1 MCETRPIFWRAA
13 YRTNQDQPRNFT
25 IDVLRGISI
34 CLVLL
39 LHFHLSYSLLDSP
52 LALVLPEGAIKAL
65 VRNGNYGVTMFFV
78 ISGYLITSTTIRRY
92 GSLAGVDVPS
102 FYAFRFARIV
112 PCLVLALALI
122 VSLGLLGQP
131 AFINAAKPGWPEVST
146 PVAVLSVLTFWHN
159 VLMQR
164 AWYFNYAMNIYWS
177 LSVEEMFY
185 LVFPLLCFGLK
196 RPVLIV
202 ALWLS
207 AIVLG
212 PIYRS
217 FHAGDEIYFM
227 YAYPACFDAI
237 AFGCCAALAAQKLS
251 LRGVVGGT
259 ARIAAAA
266 LVAVTYLVGIHGH
279 EIIGF
284 TLIAAGAAVLLVGAH
299 GEKVPGWLQRSHI
312 LAGLRWL
319 GQHSYELYLFH
330 IIVLGIMRGVWPRGT
345 LAYAYKGPAM
355 VAFVVLSALAAW
367 LVARFYAEPLN
378 VAIRA
383 TFFKLIPTA
392 LTVDR
397 DVIPP
402 W

>member
-1 MCETRPIFWRAA
+1 MVSG
-13 YRTNQDQPRNFT
+13 QPRNFT

-52 LALVLPEGAIKAL
+52 LALALPEGAIKAL

-78 ISGYLITSTTIRRY
+78 ISGYLITSTTMRRY
-92 GSLAGVDVPS
+92 GSLAGVDVPG

-112 PCLVLALALI
+112 PCLVLALVLI
-122 VSLGLLGQP
+122 VGLGLFGQP
-131 AFINAAKPGWPEVST
+131 AFVNAAKPGWPEVSV
-146 PVAVLSVLTFWHN
+146 PMAVLSVLTFWHN

-217 FHAGDEIYFM
+217 FHTGDEIYFM

-237 AFGCCAALAAQKLS
+237 AFGCCAALVAQKFS
-251 LRGVVGGT
+251 LRGVVGGA
-259 ARIAAAA
+259 ARIGAA
-266 LVAVTYLVGIHGH
+266 VVVGVTYLAGIHGH
-279 EIIGF
+279 EVFGF
-284 TLIAAGAAVLLVGAH
+284 TLIAAGTAVLLVGAH
-299 GEKVPGWLQRSHI
+299 GERVPGWLQRSRI

-319 GQHSYELYLFH
+319 GRHSYELYLFH
-330 IIVLGIMRGVWPRGT
+330 IIILGIMRGVWPRGT

-355 VAFVVLSALAAW
+355 AAFVALSALTAW
-367 LVARFYAEPLN
+367 IVARFYAEPLN
-378 VAIRA
+378 IALRVAFSKLRRMPIRQA
-383 TFFKLIPTA
+383 G
-392 LTVDR
+392 
-397 DVIPP
+397 
-402 W
+402 

>member
-1 MCETRPIFWRAA
+1 MLMVSG
-13 YRTNQDQPRNFT
+13 QPRNFT

-78 ISGYLITSTTIRRY
+78 ISGYLITSTTMRRY
-92 GSLAGVDVPS
+92 GSLAQVDVPS

-122 VSLGLLGQP
+122 VGLGLLGQP
-131 AFINAAKPGWPEVST
+131 AFVNAAKPGWPEVST
-146 PVAVLSVLTFWHN
+146 PVSVLSVLTFWHN

-177 LSVEEMFY
+177 LSVEEVFY
-185 LVFPLLCFGLK
+185 LVFPLLCLGLK

-202 ALWLS
+202 AVWLL

-212 PIYRS
+212 PSYRS
-217 FHAGDEIYFM
+217 LHADDEIYFM

-237 AFGCCAALAAQKLS
+237 AFGCCAALVAQRFH
-251 LRGVVGGT
+251 LRGAAGGA

-266 LVAVTYLVGIHGH
+266 LVAVTYLSGIHGH
-279 EIIGF
+279 EVFGF
-284 TLIAAGAAVLLVGAH
+284 TLVAAGTAVLLVGAH
-299 GEKVPGWLQRSHI
+299 GEQAPGWLQRSRI

-319 GQHSYELYLFH
+319 GRHSYELYLFH
-330 IIVLGIMRGVWPRGT
+330 IIVLGIMRGIWPRGT
-345 LAYAYKGPAM
+345 LAYAYKAPAM
-355 VAFVVLSALAAW
+355 AAFVALSTLAAW
-367 LVARFYAEPLN
+367 IVAHFYAEPLN
-378 VAIRA
+378 AALR
-383 TFFKLIPTA
+383 TA
-392 LTVDR
+392 FLKMRRMPVR
-397 DVIPP
+397 QAG
-402 W
+402 

>member
-1 MCETRPIFWRAA
+1 MVSG
-13 YRTNQDQPRNFT
+13 QPRNFT

-52 LALVLPEGAIKAL
+52 LALALPEGAIKAL

-78 ISGYLITSTTIRRY
+78 ISGYLITSTTMRRY
-92 GSLAGVDVPS
+92 GSLAGVDVPG

-112 PCLVLALALI
+112 PCLVLALVLI
-122 VSLGLLGQP
+122 VGLGLLGQP
-131 AFINAAKPGWPEVST
+131 AFVNAAKPGWPEVS
-146 PVAVLSVLTFWHN
+146 VSMAVLSVLTFWHN

-217 FHAGDEIYFM
+217 FHTGDEIYFI

-237 AFGCCAALAAQKLS
+237 AFGCCAALVAQKFS
-251 LRGVVGGT
+251 LRGLVGGAARIGAAVVVG
-259 ARIAAAA
+259 
-266 LVAVTYLVGIHGH
+266 VTYLAGIHGH
-279 EIIGF
+279 EVFGF
-284 TLIAAGAAVLLVGAH
+284 TLIAAGTAVLLVGAH
-299 GEKVPGWLQRSHI
+299 GERVPGWLQRSRI

-319 GQHSYELYLFH
+319 GRHSYELYLFH

-355 VAFVVLSALAAW
+355 AAFVALSALTAW
-367 LVARFYAEPLN
+367 IVARFYAEPLN
-378 VAIRA
+378 IALRVAFSKLRRLPIRQA
-383 TFFKLIPTA
+383 G
-392 LTVDR
+392 
-397 DVIPP
+397 
-402 W
+402 

>member
-1 MCETRPIFWRAA
+1 MVSG
-13 YRTNQDQPRNFT
+13 QPRNFT

-52 LALVLPEGAIKAL
+52 LALALPEGAIKAL

-78 ISGYLITSTTIRRY
+78 ISGYLITSTTMRRY
-92 GSLAGVDVPS
+92 GSLAGVDVPG

-112 PCLVLALALI
+112 PCLVLALVLI
-122 VSLGLLGQP
+122 VGLGLLGQP
-131 AFINAAKPGWPEVST
+131 GFVNAAKPGWPEVSV
-146 PVAVLSVLTFWHN
+146 PMAVLSVLTFWHN

-217 FHAGDEIYFM
+217 FHTGDEIYFM

-237 AFGCCAALAAQKLS
+237 AFGCCAALIAQKFS
-251 LRGVVGGT
+251 LRGVVGGA
-259 ARIAAAA
+259 ARIGAA
-266 LVAVTYLVGIHGH
+266 VVVGVTYLAGIHGH
-279 EIIGF
+279 EVFGF
-284 TLIAAGAAVLLVGAH
+284 TLIAAGTAVLLVGAH
-299 GEKVPGWLQRSHI
+299 GERVPGWLQRSRI

-319 GQHSYELYLFH
+319 GRHSYELYLFH
-330 IIVLGIMRGVWPRGT
+330 IIVLGIMRGVWPRGI
-345 LAYAYKGPAM
+345 LPHAYKGPAM
-355 VAFVVLSALAAW
+355 AAFVALSALTAW
-367 LVARFYAEPLN
+367 IVARFYAEPLN
-378 VAIRA
+378 IALRVAFSKLRRMPIRQA
-383 TFFKLIPTA
+383 G
-392 LTVDR
+392 
-397 DVIPP
+397 
-402 W
+402 

>member
-1 MCETRPIFWRAA
+1 MILG
-13 YRTNQDQPRNFT
+13 QPRNFT
-25 IDVLRGISI
+25 IDVLRGVSI

-52 LALVLPEGAIKAL
+52 LALALPEGAIKAL

-78 ISGYLITSTTIRRY
+78 ISGYLITSTTMKRY
-92 GSLAGVDVPS
+92 GSLAGVDVPG

-131 AFINAAKPGWPEVST
+131 AFVNAAKPGWPEVSV
-146 PVAVLSVLTFWHN
+146 PMAVLSVLTFWHN

-217 FHAGDEIYFM
+217 FHTGDEIYFM

-237 AFGCCAALAAQKLS
+237 AFGCCAALAAQKFS
-251 LRGVVGGT
+251 LRGIAGGA

-266 LVAVTYLVGIHGH
+266 LVAVTYLAGIHGH
-279 EIIGF
+279 EVFGF
-284 TLIAAGAAVLLVGAH
+284 TLIAAGTAVLLVGAH
-299 GEKVPGWLQRSHI
+299 GEKVPGWLQRSRI

-319 GQHSYELYLFH
+319 GRHSYELYLFH

-355 VAFVVLSALAAW
+355 AAFVVLSALTAW
-367 LVARFYAEPLN
+367 VVARFYAEPLN
-378 VAIRA
+378 AAFRVA
-383 TFFKLIPTA
+383 FFKLRRAPIRQA
-392 LTVDR
+392 G
-397 DVIPP
+397 
-402 W
+402 

>member
-1 MCETRPIFWRAA
+1 MVSG
-13 YRTNQDQPRNFT
+13 QPRNFT

-78 ISGYLITSTTIRRY
+78 ISGYLITSTTMRRY
-92 GSLAGVDVPS
+92 GSLAQVDVPS

-122 VSLGLLGQP
+122 VGLGLLGQP
-131 AFINAAKPGWPEVST
+131 AFVNAAKPGWPKVST

-185 LVFPLLCFGLK
+185 LVFLLLCLGLK

-202 ALWLS
+202 AVWLL

-212 PIYRS
+212 PSYRS
-217 FHAGDEIYFM
+217 LHTDDEFYFM

-237 AFGCCAALAAQKLS
+237 AFGCCAALVAQRFH
-251 LRGVVGGT
+251 LRGAAGGA

-266 LVAVTYLVGIHGH
+266 LVAVTYFAGIHDH
-279 EIIGF
+279 EVFGF
-284 TLIAAGAAVLLVGAH
+284 TLVAAGTAVLLVGAH
-299 GEKVPGWLQRSHI
+299 GEQVPGRLQRSRI

-319 GQHSYELYLFH
+319 GRHSYELYLFH
-330 IIVLGIMRGVWPRGT
+330 IIVLGIMRGIWPRGT
-345 LAYAYKGPAM
+345 LAYAYKAPAM
-355 VAFVVLSALAAW
+355 AAFVVLSTLAAW
-367 LVARFYAEPLN
+367 IVARFYAEPLN
-378 VAIRA
+378 AALRT
-383 TFFKLIPTA
+383 TFLKMRRMPVRQA
-392 LTVDR
+392 G
-397 DVIPP
+397 
-402 W
+402 

>member
-1 MCETRPIFWRAA
+1 MVSG
-13 YRTNQDQPRNFT
+13 QPRNFT

-52 LALVLPEGAIKAL
+52 LVLALPEGAIKAV

-78 ISGYLITSTTIRRY
+78 ISGYLITSTTIKRY
-92 GSLAGVDVPS
+92 SSLAGVDVLG

-122 VSLGLLGQP
+122 VGLGLLGQP
-131 AFINAAKPGWPEVST
+131 AFINAAKPGWPEVSI
-146 PVAVLSVLTFWHN
+146 PMAVLSVLTFWHN
-159 VLMQR
+159 ILMQR

-196 RPVLIV
+196 RPVLV
-202 ALWLS
+202 AALWLL

-217 FHAGDEIYFM
+217 FHTGDEIYFM

-237 AFGCCAALAAQKLS
+237 AFGCCAALVAQKFS
-251 LRGVVGGT
+251 LRGVVGGA
-259 ARIAAAA
+259 ARIAAA
-266 LVAVTYLVGIHGH
+266 VVVGVTYLVGIHGH
-279 EIIGF
+279 EVFGF
-284 TLIAAGAAVLLVGAH
+284 TLIAAGTAVLLVGAH
-299 GEKVPGWLQRSHI
+299 GEKVPGWLQRSRV

-319 GQHSYELYLFH
+319 GRYSYELYLFH

-355 VAFVVLSALAAW
+355 IAFVVLSALAAW
-367 LVARFYAEPLN
+367 IVARFYAEPLN
-378 VAIRA
+378 AAIRV
-383 TFFKLIPTA
+383 TFFKMRRMPIRQA
-392 LTVDR
+392 G
-397 DVIPP
+397 
-402 W
+402 

>member
-1 MCETRPIFWRAA
+1 MVSG
-13 YRTNQDQPRNFT
+13 QPRNFT

-52 LALVLPEGAIKAL
+52 LALALPEGAIKAL

-78 ISGYLITSTTIRRY
+78 ISGYLITSTTMRRY
-92 GSLAGVDVPS
+92 GSLAGVDVPG

-112 PCLVLALALI
+112 PCLVLALVLI
-122 VSLGLLGQP
+122 VGLGLLGQP
-131 AFINAAKPGWPEVST
+131 GFVNAAKPGWPEVSV
-146 PVAVLSVLTFWHN
+146 PMAVLSVLTFWHN

-217 FHAGDEIYFM
+217 FHTGDEIYFM

-237 AFGCCAALAAQKLS
+237 AFGCCAALVAQKFS
-251 LRGVVGGT
+251 LQGVVGGA
-259 ARIAAAA
+259 ARIGAA
-266 LVAVTYLVGIHGH
+266 VVVGVTYLAGIHGH
-279 EIIGF
+279 EVFGF
-284 TLIAAGAAVLLVGAH
+284 TLIAAGTAVLLVGAH
-299 GEKVPGWLQRSHI
+299 GERVPGWLQRSRI

-319 GQHSYELYLFH
+319 GRHSYELYLFH

-355 VAFVVLSALAAW
+355 AAFVALSALTAW
-367 LVARFYAEPLN
+367 IVARFYAEPLN
-378 VAIRA
+378 IALRVA
-383 TFFKLIPTA
+383 FSKLRRMPLRQA
-392 LTVDR
+392 G
-397 DVIPP
+397 
-402 W
+402 